1 MDQTPFR
8 ELILTGKE
16 LLDPVQDF
24 PRLAARQMIKNLII
38 FKICNSEILR
48 TFFILY
54 QDELVSAREKI
65 VQSAYEGNVT
75 TYTAASEWPK
85 VWSEE
90 RSYDA
95 EGDCTETLGARFLN
109 KFLLS
114 DISTDT
120 RNVT

>member
-1 MDQTPFR
+1 MNRKIFTHF
-8 ELILTGKE
+8 LIL
-16 LLDPVQDF
+16 
-24 PRLAARQMIKNLII
+24 N
-38 FKICNSEILR
+38 
-48 TFFILY
+48 

-65 VQSAYEGNVT
+65 VQSAYEGNIT

-114 DISTDT
+114 DLSTDT
-120 RNVT
+120 RNVTKSFLEWCSK